1 MLSPWPPSTS
11 AKTLSVETPSSIAIN
26 ARMRAVSRIPAIPNT
41 RSRGKP
47 DTRRATSHITSS
59 GFVTM
64 MMIES
69 RDLRT
74 ARETHS
80 ATTLALA
87 SCRSSRLMPGLRAR
101 PAVMTMMSEP
111 SVAS

>member
-1 MLSPWPPSTS
+1 MLSPCPPSTS
-11 AKTLSVETPSSIAIN
+11 ANTLSVETPISMAMK
-26 ARMRAVSRIPAIPNT
+26 ARMRAVSRMPAMPIT
-41 RSRGKP
+41 RSRGNP

-59 GFVTM
+59 GLVTM

-74 ARETHS
+74 AREMHS
-80 ATTLALA
+80 ATILALA
-87 SCRSSRLMPGLRAR
+87 SCRSSRLIPGLRAR

-111 SVAS
+111 AVAS